1 MITSYGE
8 EAFTHIVDMFK
19 DSAIVRFYSYIDGS
33 ITLNRVYYSVN
44 EAGEVTLGNVNEVHI
59 NYEDI
64 LPPVDATTVAA
75 AAEETGVEQAV
86 PTDNAEETS
95 VEEVA
100 TATIEEDAE
109 TLPESAEIVDSSA
122 MTTEEEVSEETP
134 AEVPSEPA
142 AAAETSDAAN
152 EAAQVTNAEVT
163 DVTTDPK
170 VSVVNENPTEAEG
183 SSSTSF
189 TESER
194 AELESLRRQEKIQ
207 LIEASKD
214 QLEDEDYDQFMAA
227 VDNFSKEELAVQI
240 LSKHCRSKRVERA
253 FAFAP
258 VLEPKKASTDAL
270 DDWVKN
276 NL

>member
-1 MITSYGE
+1 MVSYGE
-8 EAFTHIVDMFK
+8 EAFTHIIDMFE

-59 NYEDI
+59 TYEDI
-64 LPPVDATTVAA
+64 IPQADATTVAA

-86 PTDNAEETS
+86 PTVQAEETS
-95 VEEVA
+95 PEEAA
-100 TATIEEDAE
+100 TATITEGAE
-109 TLPESAEIVDSSA
+109 TLPESAGIVDSSA
-122 MTTEEEVSEETP
+122 MTTEEGVSPEATP
-134 AEVPSEPA
+134 EVPSEPA

-163 DVTTDPK
+163 DVTTPK